1 MLLQEV
7 GAVNRLPLKGEKMKI
22 TNIGFINEDGKE
34 DETQFDTHDE
44 EELARL
50 WWIFCKENKLINVEK
65 I

>member
-1 MLLQEV
+1 M
-7 GAVNRLPLKGEKMKI
+7 GAVNRLPQKGEKMIQI
-22 TNIGFINEDGKE
+22 TNIQFINEDGKE